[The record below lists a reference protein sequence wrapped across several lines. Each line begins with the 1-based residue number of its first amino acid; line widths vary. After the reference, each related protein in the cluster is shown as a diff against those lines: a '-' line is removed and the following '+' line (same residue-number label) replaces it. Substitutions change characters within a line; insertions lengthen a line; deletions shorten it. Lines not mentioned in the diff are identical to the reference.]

1 MMIDSRDVVIR
12 KAEIEDV
19 QDMHRL
25 QDVCGDHNDI
35 WDAETLERLLFNS
48 GDLFTY
54 DSNVALFKG
63 DLIGFTVTL
72 SVTSMGWVKS
82 LMVIIVDE
90 DYRRNGVGSMLLDA
104 CKPEKSGDKVNV
116 EVGIEDYK
124 HAKFFKKNGY
134 IVTSVCDEEFDDEGN
149 LECEGFFIM
158 SKEVKKPMSLE
169 TRNLWRAR
177 A

>member
-54 DSNVALFKG
+54 ESNVALFNG
-63 DLIGFTVTL
+63 ELIGFTVTL

-90 DYRRNGVGSMLLDA
+90 NYRRNGVGSLLLDS
-104 CKPEKSGDKVNV
+104 CKPEKSGDKLNV
-116 EVGIEDYK
+116 EVGIEDYSK
-124 HAKFFKKNGY
+124 AKFFKKNGFV
-134 IVTSVCDEEFDDEGN
+134 VTSVCEDEIGDDGE
-149 LECEGFFIM
+149 LELEGFFVM
-158 SKEVKKPMSLE
+158 SVEVKKPMSLE